1 MRISTSNPIISQQHR
16 PYRTD
21 NRRNEDDPRVDP
33 LDSAPAVAD
42 RIKAF
47 EDLIRRASRCDAT
60 KEDGDDGDKRKK
72 KESIV
77 SGSQWSAGWPIVS
90 DVAAPTS
97 RRQTAA
103 PTTSSSGYTSTTPP
117 SPEPELPSRRYIY
130 LTAHRVQVDHFAAHD
145 DDKDDVEEEDKQ
157 IELEIFARNPSSDDR
172 LFSATSTDDEVDVDE
187 DDVDDIRW
195 SDLESEMD
203 LDQVVDVLI
212 QSKTSNEVFFR
223 PGVLSQLEDQR
234 DEKITSRV
242 VKFQAQCRG
251 FLARKRLIKL
261 KVQDVAIRCIQRNV
275 RKLQAIQVW
284 PWWRLMLRLSPLLN
298 VHRTEEELKARTEEA
313 ESLRSRVTALE
324 KERADLKYVAD
335 RLETKIVSIQQQQQQ
350 SGNNLT

>member
-72 KESIV
+72 RSQSCPARNGVPDGRSFRTLQHQPAEGKQPHRAAALLDN
-77 SGSQWSAGWPIVS
+77 GSNLSLFNCGS
-90 DVAAPTS
+90 
-97 RRQTAA
+97 
-103 PTTSSSGYTSTTPP
+103 TTSSSGYTSTTPP

-130 LTAHRVQVDHFAAHD
+130 LTAHRVQVDHLAAHD

-212 QSKTSNEVFFR
+212 QSKTSNEVLFVCVFAFLREVVAMAAILRTLFSLIYSIISWELWSIVFF
-223 PGVLSQLEDQR
+223 
-234 DEKITSRV
+234 
-242 VKFQAQCRG
+242 
-251 FLARKRLIKL
+251 
-261 KVQDVAIRCIQRNV
+261 IREC
-275 RKLQAIQVW
+275 
-284 PWWRLMLRLSPLLN
+284 
-298 VHRTEEELKARTEEA
+298 ELFF
-313 ESLRSRVTALE
+313 
-324 KERADLKYVAD
+324 
-335 RLETKIVSIQQQQQQ
+335 
-350 SGNNLT
+350 